1 MPDSVGVLK
10 VMDTLK
16 DSRGQ
21 LVRVADEY
29 GTNQGIITPIDI
41 LEAIAGE
48 FPDEDELPVVQIQ
61 GPGRWKVDGTADL
74 HYLQQVLPTDALV
87 SDADEF
93 TSLAGRLPE
102 RYTTLPMADEF
113 VEIDELRFEL
123 LEVVERRIATVL
135 INYVS
140 STPEDAVK

>member
-1 MPDSVGVLK
+1 MCANRFVMPDSVGVLK

-29 GTNQGIITPIDI
+29 GTIQGIITPIDI

-74 HYLQQVLPTDALV
+74 HYVQQVLHTDALV

-102 RYTTLPMADEF
+102 RYTTLPMAGEF
-113 VEIDELRFEL
+113 VEIDELRFEV

-135 INYVS
+135 IN
-140 STPEDAVK
+140 